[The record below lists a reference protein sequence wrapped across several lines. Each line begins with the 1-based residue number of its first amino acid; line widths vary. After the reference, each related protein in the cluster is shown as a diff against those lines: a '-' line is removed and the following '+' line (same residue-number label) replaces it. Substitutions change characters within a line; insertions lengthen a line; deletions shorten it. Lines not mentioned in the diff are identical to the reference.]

1 MRIFAL
7 SKKSVLLFVTSALV
21 GALVGCSE
29 DEGKESGAEG
39 PEKDGTDGEL
49 VINDP
54 DTMGDGD
61 SDGVTVPS
69 DGTCE
74 GLDVG
79 GCAGEVYEGESVPLD
94 LYLMF
99 DQSGSM
105 STVVDENTDTQRI
118 DIVRAAVRSF
128 LRDEE
133 SVGMGAGIGY
143 FGHQP
148 LGETTCDPED
158 YRTPDVEIGALPGL
172 EDELLGSIN
181 SAEPTGETPTGAA
194 IRGACEYVAAYKA
207 SEGAGRNPAILF
219 VTDGEPKAPLSEE
232 TCAPTLGDA
241 IEAAEQCFEEE
252 GIRVYV
258 LGVGPSLANLNQIA
272 EAGGTGE
279 AYLADLDNADQVLN
293 AFRAVRFAAQLPC
306 ELALDESAVASSE
319 LDLNA
324 STVAYLDFE
333 CSYQAIPEVGDK
345 DGCSESGGWY
355 FDDAEA
361 PSKIHLCEATC
372 GDVKSFGRQLFYSIG
387 CPLEVVR

>member
-1 MRIFAL
+1 MRIFPL
-7 SKKSVLLFVTSALV
+7 SQKSILLIVTHALV
-21 GALVGCSE
+21 GALIGCSG
-29 DEGKESGAEG
+29 DKEKGSGG
-39 PEKDGTDGEL
+39 D
-49 VINDP
+49 DP
-54 DTMGDGD
+54 GDGD
-61 SDGVTVPS
+61 SDGEINIMPPYGDGDGDRVSIPS
-69 DGTCE
+69 SGTCE

-105 STVVDENTDTQRI
+105 STVVDSKTNTQRI
-118 DIVRAAVRSF
+118 DIVRSAVQSF
-128 LRDEE
+128 LRDDE
-133 SVGMGAGIGY
+133 SIGMGAGIGY

-148 LGETTCDPED
+148 LGDTTCDPDD
-158 YRTPDVEIGALPGL
+158 YATPDVEIGALPAL
-172 EDELLGSIN
+172 ERDLIDSIN

-219 VTDGEPKAPLSEE
+219 VTDGEPKAPPSEE

-241 IEAAEQCFEEE
+241 IEAAEQCFEEK
-252 GIRVYV
+252 GIRIYV

-272 EAGGTGE
+272 KAGGTGE
-279 AYLADLDNADQVLN
+279 AYLADLDNSEQVLN

-306 ELALDESAVASSE
+306 ELPLSAESVSSTT

-333 CSYQAIPEVGDK
+333 CAYQEIPEVDDARGCK
-345 DGCSESGGWY
+345 DAGGWY
-355 FDDAEA
+355 FDDAQA
-361 PSKIHLCEATC
+361 PSKIHLCEVTC

-387 CPLEVVR
+387 CPLQVVR